1 MNASRS
7 VRKPSDQPLTPVQ
20 DIVADDSIHFSDKL
34 FEVPALKGVK
44 IDQVAAGARSSFV
57 KTTNGRVLGW
67 GANEFGQIGLGGNVA
82 LEAITVPTEV
92 ILWRA
97 TPQSVRTTCLD
108 VYAGGDLTFFKVERT
123 DGSALPYIDVL
134 ACGNGQ
140 YGGLGNAAYTTAQGA
155 PVRSRNVSGLLE
167 YSERSNNMQPI
178 YPHNISVSPTGHV
191 LLTLDTLAR
200 AGPGGVGRDLLVWG
214 ANQEYQLG
222 NGKRGSIA
230 SPTALHSPEGHRFML
245 GKRKADVKDLSGQ
258 IWKKGVDV
266 EQYALAGWGNSVV
279 YWRICR

>member
-1 MNASRS
+1 MRLYDPGTLAGFSNVCAAFQHYRYNE
-7 VRKPSDQPLTPVQ
+7 VSDTPL
-20 DIVADDSIHFSDKL
+20 FL
-34 FEVPALKGVK
+34 
-44 IDQVAAGARSSFV
+44 
-57 KTTNGRVLGW
+57 
-67 GANEFGQIGLGGNVA
+67 
-82 LEAITVPTEV
+82 
-92 ILWRA
+92 
-97 TPQSVRTTCLD
+97 
-108 VYAGGDLTFFKVERT
+108 LT
-123 DGSALPYIDVL
+123 D
-134 ACGNGQ
+134 
-140 YGGLGNAAYTTAQGA
+140 
-155 PVRSRNVSGLLE
+155 
-167 YSERSNNMQPI
+167 SERSNNMQPI